1 MNKQDKI
8 KGLIERFKEMKTNP
22 IEFVKKQTFK
32 RSELNL
38 DARVAKHWADKGLFT
53 KEYDDGAWFIFDFVD
68 AFWLKTIM
76 KLREFNISLEV
87 IKNIKDEFFSTPK
100 SIMDEEIKPYLI
112 QKIKESELFSQMNMQ
127 HRSDEEIWK
136 SVFKTEIN
144 AFEIML
150 NKILLDRSS
159 YFLII
164 DQKGK
169 SLLTEEIIDE
179 KEKVEEND
187 QEYKTKFK
195 EITSKSHLRISLMEI
210 LIDLVNTLGDETC
223 ISKIPILTY
232 DEGEILK
239 CAKNKNIKSIELEI
253 EKFSKA
259 EKITITNENTDYYLN
274 QLNEIIITRKYEYI
288 TIHTKDLEILSCSKP
303 F

>member
-179 KEKVEEND
+179 KEVEKDLEF
-187 QEYKTKFK
+187 KLKFK
-195 EITSKSHLRISLMEI
+195 EINSKSHLRISLMEI

-239 CAKNKNIKSIELEI
+239 RAKNKNIKSIELEI
-253 EKFSKA
+253 ERFSKA
-259 EKITITNENTDYYLN
+259 EIIKITKENTDYYLN
-274 QLNEIIITRKYEYI
+274 QLNELIISRKYEYI
-288 TIHTKDLEILSCSKP
+288 TIHTTDLEILSCSKP

>member
-1 MNKQDKI
+1 MNRQDKI

-179 KEKVEEND
+179 KEVEKDLEF
-187 QEYKTKFK
+187 KLKFK
-195 EITSKSHLRISLMEI
+195 EINSKSHLRISLMEI
-210 LIDLVNTLGDETC
+210 LIDLVKTLGDETC

-239 CAKNKNIKSIELEI
+239 RAKNEQIKSIELEI
-253 EKFSKA
+253 EKDSKA
-259 EKITITNENTDYYLN
+259 EIIKITKENTDYYLN
-274 QLNEIIITRKYEYI
+274 QLNELIISRKYEYI

>member
-1 MNKQDKI
+1 MNRQDKI
-8 KGLIERFKEMKTNP
+8 KGLIERFQEMKTNP
-22 IEFVKKQTFK
+22 IAFVKKQTFK

-53 KEYDDGAWFIFDFVD
+53 KEYEDGAWFIFDFVD
-68 AFWLKTIM
+68 AFWLKIIM

-100 SIMDEEIKPYLI
+100 SIMDEENKPYLI
-112 QKIKESELFSQMNMQ
+112 QKIKESELFSQMNVQ
-127 HRSDEEIWK
+127 HLSDEEIWK
-136 SVFKTEIN
+136 SVFKIKIT

-150 NKILLDRSS
+150 QSILLDRTS

-164 DQKGK
+164 NQEGK
-169 SLLTEEIIDE
+169 SLLTKEIIDV
-179 KEKVEEND
+179 KEEDND

-232 DEGEILK
+232 DESEILK
-239 CAKNKNIKSIELEI
+239 RSKNEKIKSIELEI
-253 EKFSKA
+253 EKDSKA
-259 EKITITNENTDYYLN
+259 EIITISKENSNYKLI
-274 QLNEIIITRKYEYI
+274 QLNEIIISRKYEYI
-288 TIHTKDLEILSCSKP
+288 TIHTSDLEVLSCSKP

>member
-136 SVFKTEIN
+136 SVFKTDITALEV
-144 AFEIML
+144 ML

-179 KEKVEEND
+179 KEVEKDLEF
-187 QEYKTKFK
+187 KLKFK
-195 EITSKSHLRISLMEI
+195 EINSKSHLRISLMEI
-210 LIDLVNTLGDETC
+210 LIDLVKTLGDETC

-239 CAKNKNIKSIELEI
+239 RAKNKNIKSIELEI
-253 EKFSKA
+253 ERFSKA
-259 EKITITNENTDYYLN
+259 EIIKITKENTDYYLN
-274 QLNEIIITRKYEYI
+274 QLNELIISRKYEYI
-288 TIHTKDLEILSCSKP
+288 TIHTTDLEILSCSKP